1 MARCPY
7 AQMAFGRRSELVIL
21 RPSML
26 VQGCSELGGHG
37 CVEGGAAER
46 QSGRGTATRPA
57 HRRRPVYAAGSSY
70 LDAGSGSP
78 DNDFTNRAP
87 RFTTSNLMHLA
98 WMLKQVGGMP
108 AWRCSVLMTSPGK
121 ALGLLRWS
129 GPVLTGRP
137 AAGYGEKPAT

>member
-1 MARCPY
+1 MQRSAR
-7 AQMAFGRRSELVIL
+7 AGAVRRLALLTDGGRY
-21 RPSML
+21 
-26 VQGCSELGGHG
+26 
-37 CVEGGAAER
+37 
-46 QSGRGTATRPA
+46 
-57 HRRRPVYAAGSSY
+57 VYAAGSSY

-98 WMLKQVGGMP
+98 WMLKQVGGTP
-108 AWRCSVLMTSPGK
+108 ARRCSVPVTSPGK

-137 AAGYGEKPAT
+137 AAGYGEIPAPYVIGKGVGDSCNGTG